1 MCVKDAAG
9 KQHNESVKGGTL
21 LIIIAGGEI
30 AGLYFPLKFPHVPR
44 SAGAPTCA
52 IISTGTVRLELQ
64 YHLLRPPCPNVPL
77 PPPPSSF
84 PILTNLGWQ
93 GDGYLNAKRC
103 CNSTHRGGINDQG
116 DPEMEGRE
124 GAKRGYQHEKEE
136 DADVV

>member
-9 KQHNESVKGGTL
+9 KRHNESVKGGTL

-64 YHLLRPPCPNVPL
+64 YHLLRPPVLTFLCRPL
-77 PPPPSSF
+77 LLPSPF
-84 PILTNLGWQ
+84 
-93 GDGYLNAKRC
+93 
-103 CNSTHRGGINDQG
+103 
-116 DPEMEGRE
+116 
-124 GAKRGYQHEKEE
+124 
-136 DADVV
+136 